1 MKRRYF
7 TNLDIVQDEETEDI
21 YLYVSG
27 NYYQLNT
34 LGDSRGALRK
44 NKMMKKIGT
53 ISGVGFRIKAE
64 LKIQENDS
72 DDDIPF

>member
-1 MKRRYF
+1 MKRHYF

-34 LGDSRGALRK
+34 LGESRGALRK
-44 NKMMKKIGT
+44 SRTMKKIGT
-53 ISGVGFRIKAE
+53 LSGVGFKIKE
-64 LKIQENDS
+64 KLKIEKSDS

>member
-27 NYYQLNT
+27 NYYQLNN
-34 LGDSRGALRK
+34 LGESRGALRK
-44 NKMMKKIGT
+44 SRTMKKIGT
-53 ISGVGFRIKAE
+53 LSGVGFKIKEE
-64 LKIQENDS
+64 LKIEKSDS